1 MRTMLRRAA
10 VGLASAAAVMGT
22 AVATAPTASAATYKC
37 NVAYDGSGIAGTC
50 YGNTASSQIRVGFTC
65 YGMGE
70 QVRWVRIGYGASFK
84 VDFNCWFGTKSWRIT
99 YY

>member
-1 MRTMLRRAA
+1 MGRRLRRVA
-10 VGLASAAAVMGT
+10 VGLASVAAVAGGT
-22 AVATAPTASAATYKC
+22 VATAPAASAATYRC
-37 NVAYDGSGIAGTC
+37 NVAYDGSGIAGSC
-50 YGNTASSQIRVGFTC
+50 WGNSSSSQVRVGFTC

-70 QVRWVRIGYGASFK
+70 QVRWIRIGYGASFK